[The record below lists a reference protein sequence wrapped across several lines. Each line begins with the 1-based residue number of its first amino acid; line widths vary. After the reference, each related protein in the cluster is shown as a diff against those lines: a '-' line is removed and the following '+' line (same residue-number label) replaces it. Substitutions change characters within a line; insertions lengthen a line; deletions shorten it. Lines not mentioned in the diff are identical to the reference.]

1 MKVWNVKV
9 TASYKCCYC
18 SSVIC
23 YVLWHYLLSCLGMS
37 VEVSFTKT
45 NYGSQEN
52 IQEVSTLSNSND
64 AEVPLMCSGSP
75 GVVYKT
81 SSVSL
86 VSVVMIWEP
95 LLFDE
100 ND

>member
-1 MKVWNVKV
+1 
-9 TASYKCCYC
+9 
-18 SSVIC
+18 
-23 YVLWHYLLSCLGMS
+23 MS

-75 GVVYKT
+75 AVVYKT

-86 VSVVMIWEP
+86 VSVVMI
-95 LLFDE
+95 
-100 ND
+100 